1 MKNNSAAVAAVVG
14 LLVATSTCRS
24 DTVAASLVL
33 VAVSVVALP
42 LHIQPASLVLVT
54 VSVVV
59 LPFEMPVEEEPLLPR
74 NRFLPVL

>member
-42 LHIQPASLVLVT
+42 
-54 VSVVV
+54 
-59 LPFEMPVEEEPLLPR
+59 FEMPVEEEPLLPR
-74 NRFLPVL
+74 NRFLPVLSKYFRFPQKS